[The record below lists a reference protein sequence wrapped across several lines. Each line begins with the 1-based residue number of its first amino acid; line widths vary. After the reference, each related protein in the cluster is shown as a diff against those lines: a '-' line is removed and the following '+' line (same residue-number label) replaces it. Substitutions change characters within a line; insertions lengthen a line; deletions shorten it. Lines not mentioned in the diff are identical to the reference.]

1 MNRTMM
7 LAAACA
13 VFVAGSVFAADEAGA
28 GQSNWEKFKEGAKQA
43 GSAAWEGTKNAARKT
58 GDFVEETYDESKAY
72 VQQKME
78 EHRAAEAAEA
88 AKAEALPESD
98 ISVPVETLPEE

>member
-1 MNRTMM
+1 MKRM
-7 LAAACA
+7 LLPVALSA
-13 VFVAGSVFAADEAGA
+13 VFMAGSALAADEAGA

-72 VQQKME
+72 VQQKVE
-78 EHRAAEAAEA
+78 EHQAREAVEAEAPSEP
-88 AKAEALPESD
+88 LH
-98 ISVPVETLPEE
+98 VEPLPEE